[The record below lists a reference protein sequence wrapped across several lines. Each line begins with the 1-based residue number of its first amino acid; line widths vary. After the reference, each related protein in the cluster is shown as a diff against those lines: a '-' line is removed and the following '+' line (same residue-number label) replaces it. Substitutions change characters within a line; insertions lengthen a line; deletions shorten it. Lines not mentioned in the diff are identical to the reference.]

1 MRTATPYALA
11 LCILL
16 TACSGGAD
24 QPAAETGNPGEPTR
38 VTLTPAQAAT
48 AGIATG
54 SLEERKVRSSV
65 TVNGVVDVPP
75 QNLVSVSFPLGG
87 YLRHTKLMPGM
98 PVRKGEV
105 IAEMEDPSIVQLQQ
119 DYLVT
124 AARLEYLDR
133 ELARQRTLNA
143 EKVSADKTLE
153 QVAAEHESQRVTRAA
168 LAERLRMIG
177 LAPESLRPDA
187 ISRMVRLRSPIN
199 GFVAKVNVNTG
210 KYVQPQDVLFELID
224 PDDIHAALSIF
235 EKDLARVAI
244 GQSVTVTFVD
254 EPEIP
259 YAAEVILLNHNVDDD
274 RTATAHCH
282 FQSRPAKLLPGMF
295 LNARIHVRDAVVKAV
310 PEPAVV
316 RYGGREFV
324 FVATAERTYD
334 MVPVRTGT
342 RDAGQVEL
350 LEGADALAG
359 RRVVT
364 ANAYSLLGALKNT
377 AEEE

>member
-1 MRTATPYALA
+1 MRNANPYALA
-11 LCILL
+11 LCALL

-24 QPAAETGNPGEPTR
+24 QPAVETSNPEEPTR
-38 VTLTPAQAAT
+38 VTLTAAQAAT

-54 SLEERKVRSSV
+54 SLEARKVRSSV
-65 TVNGVVDVPP
+65 TVNGIVDVPP

-153 QVAAEHESQRVTRAA
+153 QVAAEHGSQRVTRAA

-177 LAPESLRPDA
+177 IAPESLRPDA

-199 GFVAKVNVNTG
+199 GFVSKVNVNTG

-235 EKDLARVAI
+235 EKDLGRVAI

-254 EPEIP
+254 EPDNP

-282 FQSRPAKLLPGMF
+282 FHSRPAKLLPGMF
-295 LNARIHVRDAVVKAV
+295 LNARIHVRDTEVKAV
-310 PEPAVV
+310 PEAAVV
-316 RYGGREFV
+316 RYAGREFV
-324 FVATAERTYD
+324 FVASAERSYD

-350 LEGADALAG
+350 LEGAEALAG
-359 RRVVT
+359 RQVVT
-364 ANAYSLLGALKNT
+364 ANAYSLLGALKNR